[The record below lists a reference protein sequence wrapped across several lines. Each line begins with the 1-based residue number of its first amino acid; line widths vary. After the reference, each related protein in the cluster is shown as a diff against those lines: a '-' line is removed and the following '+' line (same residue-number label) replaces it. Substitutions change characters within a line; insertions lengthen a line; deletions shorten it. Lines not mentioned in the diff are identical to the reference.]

1 MLTEELRTIILKITE
16 DPLYVKPSAIDIPL
30 KLNRR
35 LREYFITQLR
45 TRKDK
50 YAAQIFNE
58 QIRYDEL
65 DKVLKGAYQY
75 LVDKCGIS
83 TEEELYRF
91 LKLLIG
97 NILRQQGKREWA
109 KREELE
115 NPVDEAIF
123 QSIRSFSRG
132 SEYENIPALIEYGK
146 QNSLFHWN
154 GEKWRVTNLGLAFI
168 KLSSMQAVK
177 FLLLLELHQS
187 GGKDDVW
194 HVSRNYLEWI
204 YTTKEY
210 FFDYPPNEIPE
221 IYLGKWLRRLIEMGI
236 IEFEIAYEGGVGNF
250 QYDVG
255 YIIKV
260 TKFGEVILEIILD
273 SESDPLSTFVEML
286 YRQELNFSPDLLSY
300 YSNSETIEK
309 LRGLFLNSE
318 IVKGQGN
325 EIKAGLKSF
334 QDMNYISSL
343 KTFIPSI
350 EGVVR
355 NIYVDKSIGGTDK
368 DLEPMLDQLQ
378 SNRWITKETRALVIS
393 LGRTKKVH
401 GLEGLFEQEAQI
413 YCMMTLKALE
423 DIHKNFYFF
432 TALRMCFKKIA
443 EKEPHIPTGSL
454 LSAYPKKR
462 DEVHLQV
469 KEHLLDTNYK
479 KIELLCTL
487 PKHKKVYE
495 CKADLEKNNIEISE
509 SPL

>member
-16 DPLYVKPSAIDIPL
+16 DPLYVKSSAIDIPL

-45 TRKDK
+45 IRKDK
-50 YAAQIFNE
+50 YAAQIFDE
-58 QIRYDEL
+58 QIRYGEL
-65 DKVLKGAYQY
+65 DKVLKYAYQY

-91 LKLLIG
+91 LELLIDD
-97 NILRQQGKREWA
+97 ILRQKGKGEWA

-123 QSIRSFSRG
+123 KSIRFFSRG
-132 SEYENIPALIEYGK
+132 SEYENIPDLIEYGK

-194 HVSRNYLEWI
+194 HVSQNYLEWI
-204 YTTKEY
+204 YTTKKY
-210 FFDYPPNEIPE
+210 FLDYPPDEIPE
-221 IYLGKWLRRLIEMGI
+221 IYTGKWLFRLVEMGI
-236 IEFEIAYEGGVGNF
+236 IEFEVAYAGGVGDF
-250 QYDVG
+250 QYDMG

-273 SESDPLSTFVEML
+273 SESDALSTFVEML

-318 IVKGQGN
+318 IVKGQEN
-325 EIKAGLKSF
+325 EIEAGLKSF
-334 QDMNYISSL
+334 QDMGYISSF

-413 YCMMTLKALE
+413 YCMMALKALE

-443 EKEPHIPTGSL
+443 EKEPHIQTGSL